1 MKSACTNIHTLYL
14 IIIQLPYSNV
24 FLINVVVVVVVT
36 VVEMHRTEKKI
47 LVAALL
53 KTFQQTISPKL
64 KKQKSDLPPP
74 AAK

>member
-24 FLINVVVVVVVT
+24 FLINVVVVVVT